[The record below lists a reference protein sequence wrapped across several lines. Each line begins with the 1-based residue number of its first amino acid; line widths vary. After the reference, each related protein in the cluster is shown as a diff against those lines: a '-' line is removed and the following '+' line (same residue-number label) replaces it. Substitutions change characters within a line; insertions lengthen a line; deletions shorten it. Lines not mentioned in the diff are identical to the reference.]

1 MLRPLFFALD
11 LEGGKFFFN
20 TVREGDSVLFAT
32 EDEGDA
38 SNWVMAFYRATGQAH
53 KPQPPTSTG
62 KSSILASGNGKLIIQ
77 CINLCIFNHQPIH
90 ILDQPIHVLD
100 QPNHLLD
107 QSIHLLDQPI
117 HVLDQPI
124 HIVDQP
130 IHLLYQPLH
139 VYLIN

>member
-1 MLRPLFFALD
+1 MVPLFLLNLILRLFHPHINNNQPFFQIRPLFFALD

-62 KSSILASGNGKLIIQ
+62 KSSILASGNGRLIIQ
-77 CINLCIFNHQPIH
+77 SINLCIFNHQPI
-90 ILDQPIHVLD
+90 Q
-100 QPNHLLD
+100 LLD
-107 QSIHLLDQPI
+107 QLI

-124 HIVDQP
+124 HV
-130 IHLLYQPLH
+130 LYQTIH
-139 VYLIN
+139 VLD